1 MTLYDDKKE
10 KCAVCR
16 KESTFIVL
24 TSTNS
29 FGSPDLDLRPA
40 GQERH
45 SISFRLQEC
54 KYCGYV
60 NTSIG
65 KLKANSEKTMSEPAF
80 IDIQNEDIKIQSF
93 KKFFKASLFAENAN
107 ELGQAAYYSLCSAW
121 FSDDRNNVAYS
132 DLGRTRALQL
142 FQRQLAE
149 HNLSE
154 EDALNV
160 KIQMIDLSRR
170 IADWQL
176 AKKLANEVLDRTT
189 NETIKTVASFQLS
202 LIERRSTDVHTIE
215 QAGALDEE

>member
-1 MTLYDDKKE
+1 M
-10 KCAVCR
+10 
-16 KESTFIVL
+16 
-24 TSTNS
+24 
-29 FGSPDLDLRPA
+29 
-40 GQERH
+40 
-45 SISFRLQEC
+45 
-54 KYCGYV
+54 
-60 NTSIG
+60 
-65 KLKANSEKTMSEPAF
+65 
-80 IDIQNEDIKIQSF
+80 
-93 KKFFKASLFAENAN
+93 
-107 ELGQAAYYSLCSAW
+107 CSAW

-142 FQRQLAE
+142 FQRYLAE

-170 IADWQL
+170 IADWQF

-189 NETIKTVASFQLS
+189 NETIKTVARFQLS